1 MELVLIVLS
10 TIQLSYLHRTTGNNP
25 EILFE
30 TNLQRNAEVLKGNIA
45 VFYIPHTFKSVVTI
59 GKNFRYSSTSY
70 APLMFKTI

>member
-1 MELVLIVLS
+1 MELLLIVLS

-45 VFYIPHTFKSVVTI
+45 VFYIPHTLVTI
-59 GKNFRYSSTSY
+59 GKNFRYSSTTVM
-70 APLMFKTI
+70 LL